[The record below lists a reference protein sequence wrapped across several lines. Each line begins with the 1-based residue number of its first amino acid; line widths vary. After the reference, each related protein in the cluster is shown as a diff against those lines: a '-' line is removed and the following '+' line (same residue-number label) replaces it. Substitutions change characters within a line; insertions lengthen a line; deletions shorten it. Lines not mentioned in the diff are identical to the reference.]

1 MADQTIV
8 DGLLEAAR
16 RLSNRCDAL
25 LPSLIGQGGV
35 AHATNTL
42 DYAWPLHEAWIRTWG
57 GHGATTLLL
66 GMNPGPWGMAQSG
79 VPFGATGIV
88 RDDLAIPDLPLT
100 TPAGAHPKRPIVG
113 LSQERQEVSGQ
124 RIWSLLFEVYGSP
137 QSAMEQ
143 VFLVNHCPLLLLNER
158 GANVTPDKLPS
169 AVVAPVF
176 EACDEHLCEVVEVLG
191 ATRIVG
197 VGAYAS
203 DRAKRALS
211 ASGGTG
217 ISPSGRRLRLDAC
230 WHPSPASPL
239 ANRNGGADWRA
250 QVREV
255 LLREQEMD

>member
-88 RDDLAIPDLPLT
+88 REDLALPDLALS

-124 RIWSLLFEVYGSP
+124 RIWTLLFEVYGSP
-137 QSAMEQ
+137 ISAMEQ
-143 VFLVNHCPLLLLNER
+143 VFLVNLR
-158 GANVTPDKLPS
+158 GGRFARLALPHRS
-169 AVVAPVF
+169 S
-176 EACDEHLCEVVEVLG
+176 L
-191 ATRIVG
+191 R
-197 VGAYAS
+197 
-203 DRAKRALS
+203 R
-211 ASGGTG
+211 
-217 ISPSGRRLRLDAC
+217 RRLRSSL
-230 WHPSPASPL
+230 
-239 ANRNGGADWRA
+239 RGRA
-250 QVREV
+250 G
-255 LLREQEMD
+255 

>member
-88 RDDLAIPDLPLT
+88 REELALPDIPLP
-100 TPAGAHPKRPIVG
+100 TPEGAHPKRPIIG

-176 EACDEHLCEVVEVLG
+176 EACDKPVSYTHLTLPTKVTV
-191 ATRIVG
+191 
-197 VGAYAS
+197 
-203 DRAKRALS
+203 
-211 ASGGTG
+211 
-217 ISPSGRRLRLDAC
+217 
-230 WHPSPASPL
+230 
-239 ANRNGGADWRA
+239 
-250 QVREV
+250 
-255 LLREQEMD
+255 

>member
-1 MADQTIV
+1 MGDATIV
-8 DGLLEAAR
+8 EGLLAAAR
-16 RLSNRCDAL
+16 RLSDRCDEL
-25 LPSLIGQGGV
+25 LPSLLGQGGV

-88 RDDLAIPDLPLT
+88 REELEIPDHPMV
-100 TPAGAHPKRPIVG
+100 TPSGAHPKRPIVG
-113 LSQERQEVSGQ
+113 LSQARQEVSGQ

-137 QSAMEQ
+137 LGAMKE

-158 GANVTPDKLPS
+158 GANVTPDKVPAS
-169 AVVAPVF
+169 VVAPVF
-176 EACDEHLCEVVEVLG
+176 DACDDHLREVVDVLR
-191 ATRIVG
+191 ATRIIG

-203 DRAKRALS
+203 DRAQRALDGS
-211 ASGGTG
+211 KGEGL
-217 ISPSGRRLRLDAC
+217 SPDGRQVRLEKC

-250 QVREV
+250 QVRRV
-255 LLREQEMD
+255 LLPDEEMN